1 MQGDTDIMTMLIFGA
16 SGNIGGATAA
26 AMEAAGAGGQ
36 LRLVTH
42 RPEGVAQLAERF
54 PGREVVVADL
64 FDGDS
69 LRAALAGVS
78 AVFMNVPDMTPE
90 PDATAN
96 LVAAMKDVAAGAFV
110 LRFGAW
116 PPGFVLEDLTPV
128 TRETGIGA
136 AKHLRSRPVLAAS
149 GLAHA
154 FLNAPCWFM
163 TNLPW
168 MSLAAIRE
176 RDELLIP
183 CPHSTPWIAPE
194 DIGEAAA
201 AVLLRPNLQVSGR
214 EYTIT
219 GPQMLTFE
227 QVAQILSRLLGRTIR
242 YNDSVEDFRGYFG
255 DATDPMVAY
264 FDNSRQDYHGMAPT
278 DTLAG
283 LLGRA
288 PTAMTDWLA
297 ARRTMFDA

>member
-1 MQGDTDIMTMLIFGA
+1 MTILVFGA

-26 AMEAAGAGGQ
+26 AIEAAGAGEQ

-42 RPEGVAQLAERF
+42 RDDGVAGLAARF
-54 PGREVVVADL
+54 PGRDVVAADL
-64 FDGDS
+64 FDRDS
-69 LRAALAGVS
+69 LQAALAGVDR
-78 AVFMNVPDMTPE
+78 VFMNVPDMTPE
-90 PDATAN
+90 PDATEN
-96 LVAAMKDVAAGAFV
+96 LVAAVRAASASAFV
-110 LRFGAW
+110 LRFVAW
-116 PPGFVLEDLTPV
+116 PPGAALEDLTPV
-128 TRETGIGA
+128 TRDTGIGA
-136 AKHLRSRPVLAAS
+136 AKHIRARPALAGS

-176 RDELLIP
+176 RGELLIP
-183 CPHSTPWIAPE
+183 CPHETPWIAPE

-201 AVLLRPNLQVSGR
+201 AILLRPALQVTGQ

-219 GPQMLTFE
+219 GPQMLAFE
-227 QVAQILSRLLGRTIR
+227 DVAGILSKLLDREIR
-242 YNDSVEDFRGYFG
+242 YNDNVEDFRAYFG
-255 DATDPMVAY
+255 DMTDPMVAY
-264 FDNSRQDYHGMAPT
+264 FDNSRKDYAGLRPT

-288 PTAMTDWLA
+288 PTPMTDWLA
-297 ARRTMFDA
+297 ARREMFSA